1 MILTWRLHSCHR
13 ITYSIVG
20 IVGGSIVAVQL
31 LTVIIGGVHAN
42 SAKKTKENDIE
53 MPLTVFAVA
62 FDDV

>member
-1 MILTWRLHSCHR
+1 M
-13 ITYSIVG
+13 G

-53 MPLTVFAVA
+53 MPLTVFAIV
-62 FDDV
+62 FDYV